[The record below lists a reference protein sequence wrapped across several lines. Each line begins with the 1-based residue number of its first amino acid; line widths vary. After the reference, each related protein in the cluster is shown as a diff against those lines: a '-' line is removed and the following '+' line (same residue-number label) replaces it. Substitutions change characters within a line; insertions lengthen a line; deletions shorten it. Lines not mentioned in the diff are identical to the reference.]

1 MKSTT
6 VMVKTNDFSESWS
19 LVVYAAMHYGITI
32 PADETP
38 NAPLCKD
45 ISLITELSGN
55 AIQQIKD
62 RQFHPLYPQQKGVDA
77 YVKQF
82 NPTISECVN
91 ILDPY
96 TGFDYTYYERLF
108 LHHLQMYKIID
119 NFHPYN
125 RRLQGTTWIPEKDL
139 FSYESVPCL
148 QRISM
153 RNYGDGTCE
162 ITFTWRSRDLYK
174 AYQMNLVGLINAIL
188 PQIEKKYGIECV
200 KITDRVDYAHVYED
214 DWEIAKQIPVN
225 MRDVH
230 NKIML

>member
-1 MKSTT
+1 
-6 VMVKTNDFSESWS
+6 
-19 LVVYAAMHYGITI
+19 
-32 PADETP
+32 
-38 NAPLCKD
+38 LCKD

-82 NPTISECVN
+82 DPSISECVK

-96 TGFDYTYYERLF
+96 MGFDYTYYERLF
-108 LHHLQMYKIID
+108 LRHLQMYKIIE

-125 RRLQGTTWIPEKDL
+125 RRLQATTWIPEKDL
-139 FSYESVPCL
+139 FSNESTPCL
-148 QRISM
+148 QRVSM

-174 AYQMNLVGLINAIL
+174 AYQMNMVGLVGAIIPKL
-188 PQIEKKYGIECV
+188 EDKYGVECV
-200 KITDRVDYAHVYED
+200 KITDRIDYAHVYED
-214 DWEIAKQIPVN
+214 DWEIARKIPVD
-225 MRDVH
+225 MRLTHRCILV
-230 NKIML
+230 